1 MVLSSIKPKPRN
13 DMKHLLEP
21 IKSES
26 LKDVFVNRFEHFILS
41 GKLSIGQRLP
51 SERELALQ
59 LGVSRPVV
67 HEGLVE
73 LAARGLVSMKPR
85 WGTVVNDYR
94 TEGSLALLNSLV
106 NYHNGGLE
114 SGLLDSMLE
123 MRDLFEVETA
133 GLAALRRTDD
143 QLAGMEEI
151 IAREESTKAQDS
163 DTLTE
168 LDFMLHHLVAMASGN
183 RLYPLLLNSFK
194 EVYTNLSGQF
204 FVRGDVADTVAGFH
218 RELVSAIRNRDE
230 KRARKV
236 MKKMLDHGREH
247 LLTLA
252 NGE

>member
-1 MVLSSIKPKPRN
+1 MNIQ
-13 DMKHLLEP
+13 LEP
-21 IKSES
+21 LKSDS
-26 LKDVFVNRFEHFILS
+26 LKDVFVDRFEHLILS

-123 MRDLFEVETA
+123 MRDLFEIETA
-133 GLAALRRTDD
+133 GLAALRRTAE
-143 QLAGMEEI
+143 QVTGLEEI
-151 IAREESTKAQDS
+151 VEREKTTDPGDA

-168 LDFMLHHLVAMASGN
+168 LDFQFHHLVAMASGN

-218 RELVSAIRNRDE
+218 RDLLGAIRRQDE
-230 KRARKV
+230 KRARKI

-247 LLTLA
+247 LLALA
-252 NGE
+252 DGV